1 MNVDSSSEFTDT
13 CTLNLFNT
21 SHAHTLLNT
30 LMKCLCLFLPSG
42 ETNWLFTE
50 QAGGTVCLMS
60 YTCRVLTH
68 FWHFLIPVVR
78 FCQADDSR
86 EFSCPLL
93 FLSHVLQSILPPF
106 PFVFSKYCLPQSFP
120 AYPLVFSSY
129 FQSQSLVLL
138 AAVSRQ
144 RESYTYILLCFK
156 LFLLCI
162 RSLTLVMMSARCHF
176 NILYPSDT
184 CCSNPQRGLTG
195 SCSRHCAGLCSSLA
209 VNSDLLSVLVSAGQC
224 RSVSI
229 SVSSAFSP
237 SVCWWCPPCL
247 CLPAVTSSLFSSA
260 NCTRAPPT
268 GVALSLSQEALEK
281 NVDESWRWW
290 TAFSDKVFQSVGE

>member
-1 MNVDSSSEFTDT
+1 MNVGSSSKFTDT

-42 ETNWLFTE
+42 ETNWLFTV

-144 RESYTYILLCFK
+144 RESYTYILYALNFSPLHSFTDACHDVCQMSFQYSLSVRHLLFKSSERAYRMDGLVVAIVQVSALVLPSTLTCFP
-156 LFLLCI
+156 CW
-162 RSLTLVMMSARCHF
+162 SVQVSAGQCR
-176 NILYPSDT
+176 
-184 CCSNPQRGLTG
+184 
-195 SCSRHCAGLCSSLA
+195 
-209 VNSDLLSVLVSAGQC
+209 SVLVSAGQC
-224 RSVSI
+224 PSQ
-229 SVSSAFSP
+229 SP
-237 SVCWWCPPCL
+237 QHSH
-247 CLPAVTSSLFSSA
+247 
-260 NCTRAPPT
+260 R
-268 GVALSLSQEALEK
+268 
-281 NVDESWRWW
+281 
-290 TAFSDKVFQSVGE
+290 QSVGGVFHVCGCLLSHQVYFQAQIARGLHQ